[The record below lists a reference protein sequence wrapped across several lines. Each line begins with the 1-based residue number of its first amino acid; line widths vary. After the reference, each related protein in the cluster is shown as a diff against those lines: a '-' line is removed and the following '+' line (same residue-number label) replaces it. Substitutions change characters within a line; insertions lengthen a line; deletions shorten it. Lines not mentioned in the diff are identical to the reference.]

1 MIKLYHGTNLS
12 SAFDIYSR
20 GVDLSKSLPD
30 LDFGKGF
37 YVTDSRQKA
46 INRAIKKTAQYNRRY
61 KCTEEAYIVEVY
73 INENLFDSLKYK
85 KFEFRS
91 EEWFRFVVNNRL
103 SMRYLELN
111 NITNHNRDNKYDI
124 VFGEIADGTVTKLAN
139 FLEEGL
145 YNINDLDFS
154 AILPD
159 NKQMY
164 GYQYSFHTKESLC
177 CIEKVICDI
186 IKINRKRVF

>member
-1 MIKLYHGTNLS
+1 M
-12 SAFDIYSR
+12 
-20 GVDLSKSLPD
+20 
-30 LDFGKGF
+30 
-37 YVTDSRQKA
+37 
-46 INRAIKKTAQYNRRY
+46 
-61 KCTEEAYIVEVY
+61 
-73 INENLFDSLKYK
+73 
-85 KFEFRS
+85 
-91 EEWFRFVVNNRL
+91 VNNRL

-111 NITNHNRDNKYDI
+111 NIANHNRDNKYDI
-124 VFGEIADGTVTKLAN
+124 VFGEIADRTVTKLAN

-186 IKINRKRVF
+186 TKINRKRVF